1 MTAAP
6 TTTAVPTPALG
17 GDLVSVVMPVY
28 NAAAWLPRAVESVL
42 AQSHRN
48 LELVAVDDGSHD
60 DSLAI
65 LRGFAQADARVR
77 VQRQP
82 ANGGVAA
89 ARNAALAAARGNYVA
104 FLDADDWWH
113 PAKLERQLASLRA
126 SGERISYAAY
136 WRVAEDGRVL
146 SRVDPPARLEHRDM
160 LASNFIGNLTGLYA
174 RELGDVPFRR
184 IGHEDYAFWLE
195 QVRRAGAA
203 VRADSA
209 EPLAWYLVRES
220 SLSANKLRAARWQWT
235 IYRQVEKLGLLRAS
249 LCMLRYVWHAF
260 AKRRRPRRSP

>member
-1 MTAAP
+1 MTGVAR
-6 TTTAVPTPALG
+6 TTTNPVPATG

-48 LELVAVDDGSHD
+48 LELVAVDDGSLD

-65 LRGFAQADARVR
+65 LQAFARSDARVR
-77 VQRQP
+77 VQRQVQ
-82 ANGGVAA
+82 NGGVAA
-89 ARNAALAAARGNYVA
+89 ARNAGLAAARGDYIA

-126 SGERISYAAY
+126 SGARISYAAY

-160 LASNFIGNLTGLYA
+160 LASNFIGNLTGMYA
-174 RELGDVPFRR
+174 RELGDVSFRR

-195 QVRRAGAA
+195 QVRRAGSAQ
-203 VRADSA
+203 RADSD
-209 EPLAWYLVRES
+209 EPLAFYLVRES

-235 IYRQVEKLGLLRAS
+235 IYRRVEKLNVVRAS
-249 LCMLRYVWHAF
+249 LCMLRYAWHAF
-260 AKRRRPRRSP
+260 AKRRPPPRSS